1 MKIGKKNLS
10 FAQKRKFR
18 WERFLHFHDHVGAR
32 ENIFGKID
40 NLCTGFS
47 IFLVRI
53 TRSDA
58 GALLHQHS
66 VAAFRQQLRRRRDER
81 GALFLFFNFFRNA
94 DDHSASDKWRVTS
107 DKTKHLTRQSSL
119 VTSHSSS
126 NRANEHP

>member
-32 ENIFGKID
+32 ENIFRNVD
-40 NLCTGFS
+40 NLRTGFS

-58 GALLHQHS
+58 GAFLHQHS
-66 VAAFRQQLRRRRDER
+66 VTAFRQQLSPRRDER
-81 GALFLFFNFFRNA
+81 DALLLFLNFFGNA

-107 DKTKHLTRQSSL
+107 DKTKH
-119 VTSHSSS
+119 
-126 NRANEHP
+126 P